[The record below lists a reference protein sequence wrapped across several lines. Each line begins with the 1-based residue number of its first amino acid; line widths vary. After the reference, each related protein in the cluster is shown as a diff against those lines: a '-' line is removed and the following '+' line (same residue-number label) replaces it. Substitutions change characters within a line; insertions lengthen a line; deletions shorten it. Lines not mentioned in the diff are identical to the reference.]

1 MAKKKRKKKAQGII
15 TDQQNTSGKAKNW
28 NTGAPP
34 PLPPPLKKQ
43 GVTPC
48 VPGRIKRSCSTSG
61 YSRVT
66 LATNPLSKARLKL
79 FAELDV
85 F

>member
-34 PLPPPLKKQ
+34 PPKKK
-43 GVTPC
+43 GETPC

-61 YSRVT
+61 ISRVT

>member
-34 PLPPPLKKQ
+34 PPPPLKKQ